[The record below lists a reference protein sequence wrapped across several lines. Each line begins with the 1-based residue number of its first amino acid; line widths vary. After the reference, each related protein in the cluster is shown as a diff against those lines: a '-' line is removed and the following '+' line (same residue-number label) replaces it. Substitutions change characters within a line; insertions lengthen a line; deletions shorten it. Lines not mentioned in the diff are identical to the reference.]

1 MPIWHEASVLRWL
14 KETIMLKKPVK
25 KSLLQRFKLS
35 YMAMCIALL
44 LLAVSAAPNLYPTTS
59 WLHIQ
64 VINNQTI
71 AHPITTKSLIEYLN
85 QHKFE
90 VAQAIEQTTSDGFEL
105 ELLLDSPAKSANAQ
119 QLLKHQFTHLSSKIV
134 SHQTSPQWLQSLG
147 LAPIKLGLDLNGGV
161 LFVLDVDLGKAE
173 QEQID
178 NAFEQT
184 KKLIRENKARG
195 MRVQK
200 SSVGFELHSQDKANA
215 LAIEK
220 EVLSHFEYLQAVSH
234 NQGRFISVSF
244 SFSEQGSNEFAQ
256 GVMSQTLT
264 TLRGRIEELGI
275 TEAVTQRQGKQ
286 RIRIELPGVQDPSE
300 AKRIIG
306 ATASLEFYQIKE
318 VGGKT
323 FNLQDGGKI
332 NLDPVAIFS
341 GEHINNA
348 QSGRDE
354 WGKPLV
360 QLSLDSQGGEA
371 MSAFSKRN
379 IGKPMATV
387 YSEYYI
393 NEQGETVKK
402 SEVINVANILGHL
415 SSRFS
420 ITNMQSAQAAQDLA
434 LLLRAGS
441 LTAPVTIVQEQT
453 IGPSLGADN
462 IYNGLAA
469 LMLGMGVTLLFMALW
484 YRQLGIIA
492 NIALLLNLTALVGLM
507 SLLPGV
513 VLTLPGIA
521 GLVLTIGMAVD
532 TNVIIFERIKEE
544 RLKGRAPYQAIEQG
558 YNQAF
563 STIFDANITTMI
575 TAIILYSIGYGPIK
589 GFAITLALG
598 LITSVFTGVFV
609 AKALSQTLYLKL
621 ANKQGANV

>member
-1 MPIWHEASVLRWL
+1 MFKKSS
-14 KETIMLKKPVK
+14 KKP
-25 KSLLQRFKLS
+25 LWQRLKIS
-35 YMAMCIALL
+35 YVAMFMALM
-44 LLAVSAAPNLYPTTS
+44 LLAISALPNLYPAKS

-64 VINNQTI
+64 MQDSQITVQVDKQKDVI
-71 AHPITTKSLIEYLN
+71 AFLN
-85 QHKFE
+85 QH
-90 VAQAIEQTTSDGFEL
+90 GFL
-105 ELLLDSPAKSANAQ
+105 VAKSIEEPQLNGGSLNILLNTPSKSAAAQ
-119 QLLKHQFTHLSSKIV
+119 QALKAAFSSLETKIV
-134 SHQTSPQWLQSLG
+134 THQTSPSWVQGLG

-161 LFVLDVDLGKAE
+161 LFVLDVDLDKAQ
-173 QEQID
+173 QELLD
-178 NAFEQT
+178 SAFEQT
-184 KKLIRENKARG
+184 KTIIREQKARG
-195 MRVQK
+195 VRVQK
-200 SSVGFELHSQDKANA
+200 NDAGFELHA
-215 LAIEK
+215 LDNSLTSLQTVK
-220 EVLSHFEYLQAVSH
+220 DEVLARFARLQATSH
-234 NQGRFISVSF
+234 NQGSMTSMAF
-244 SFSEQGSNEFAQ
+244 SFSESGVSSFTKE
-256 GVMSQTLT
+256 VMSQTLT

-286 RIRIELPGVQDPSE
+286 RIRIELPGVQDPAE

-306 ATASLEFYQIKE
+306 ATASLDFYQLKE
-318 VGGKT
+318 VGGKP
-323 FNLQDGGKI
+323 FKLKDGGPI

-341 GEHINNA
+341 GQHINNA

-387 YSEYYI
+387 YSEYYQ
-393 NEQGETVKK
+393 NEQGEIVKN
-402 SEVINVANILGHL
+402 SEVINVANIIQHL

-462 IYNGLAA
+462 ITNGLAA
-469 LMLGMGVTLLFMALW
+469 LMLGMGITLAFMALW
-484 YRQLGIIA
+484 YRRLGLIA

-544 RLKGRAPYQAIEQG
+544 RRKGRAPYQAIEQG

-598 LITSVFTGVFV
+598 LITSVFTGVYV
-609 AKALSQTLYLKL
+609 SKALSQSLYLKL
-621 ANKQGANV
+621 ADRQGASA

>member
-1 MPIWHEASVLRWL
+1 
-14 KETIMLKKPVK
+14 MLKKSSK
-25 KSLLQRFKLS
+25 KPLFQRFKIS
-35 YMAMCIALL
+35 YMAM
-44 LLAVSAAPNLYPTTS
+44 LLALILLAISALPNLYPTKS
-59 WLHIQ
+59 WLHVTAQQPLHSEQLAIDTQ
-64 VINNQTI
+64 KNVIDF
-71 AHPITTKSLIEYLN
+71 LN
-85 QHKFE
+85 QHGFI
-90 VAQAIEQTTSDGFEL
+90 VEQSMQSPQQL
-105 ELLLDSPAKSANAQ
+105 SSINVLLQEPTKSAAAQ
-119 QLLKHQFTHLSSKIV
+119 QALKTEFTQLHVKIV
-134 SHQTSPQWLQSLG
+134 THQTSPDWLQSLG

-161 LFVLDVDLGKAE
+161 LFVLDVDLVKAQ
-173 QEQID
+173 QEQLD
-178 NAFEQT
+178 SAYEQT
-184 KKLIRENKARG
+184 KTIIRDEKARG
-195 MRVQK
+195 VRVQQNAQ
-200 SSVGFELHSQDKANA
+200 GFELHA
-215 LAIEK
+215 LPAAKDELRAVQTQ
-220 EVLSHFEYLQAVSH
+220 VLKRFERLATTEH
-234 NQGRFISVSF
+234 MQGQLTTVAF
-244 SFSEQGSNEFAQ
+244 SFSEQGSSAFDKE
-256 GVMSQTLT
+256 VMSQTLT

-306 ATASLEFYQIKE
+306 ATASLDFYQLKE
-318 VGGKT
+318 YGGKT
-323 FNLQDGGKI
+323 FSLQNGGSI
-332 NLDPVAIFS
+332 NLDPIAIFS
-341 GEHINNA
+341 GQHINNA
-348 QSGRDE
+348 HSGRDE

-387 YSEYYI
+387 YSEYYK
-393 NEQGETVKK
+393 NSQGNVVKK
-402 SEVINVANILGHL
+402 SEVINVANIAQHL
-415 SSRFS
+415 SSQFS
-420 ITNMQSAQAAQDLA
+420 ITNMQSPQAAQDLA

-462 IYNGLAA
+462 INNGLAA
-469 LMLGMGVTLLFMALW
+469 LMLGMGITLAFMALW
-484 YRQLGIIA
+484 YRRLGLVA

-544 RLKGRAPYQAIEQG
+544 RRKGRAPYQAIEQG
-558 YNQAF
+558 YQQAF

-575 TAIILYSIGYGPIK
+575 TAIILYGIGYGPIK

-598 LITSVFTGVFV
+598 LITSVFTGVYV
-609 AKALSQTLYLKL
+609 SKALSQTLYLKL
-621 ANKQGANV
+621 ANKRGVNA

>member
-1 MPIWHEASVLRWL
+1 
-14 KETIMLKKPVK
+14 MLNKKVKKP
-25 KSLLQRFKLS
+25 LWQRFKIS
-35 YMAMCIALL
+35 YMAMCMALI
-44 LLAVSAAPNLYPTTS
+44 LLAISALPNLYPAHS
-59 WLHIQ
+59 WLHITMPSSEAVSQ
-64 VINNQTI
+64 ISPQKQLI
-71 AHPITTKSLIEYLN
+71 AFLN
-85 QHKFE
+85 QHGFI
-90 VAQAIEQTTSDGFEL
+90 VAQSTEQL
-105 ELLLDSPAKSANAQ
+105 ENNHSSLTILLETPSKSAAAQ
-119 QLLKHQFTHLSSKIV
+119 AALQGQFSQLESKIV
-134 SHQTSPQWLQSLG
+134 SHQTSPQWLQGLG

-161 LFVLDVDLGKAE
+161 LFVLDVDLAKAQ
-173 QEQID
+173 QEQLD
-178 NAFEQT
+178 SAYEQT
-184 KKLIRENKARG
+184 KSIIREQKARG
-195 MRVQK
+195 VRVQK
-200 SSVGFELHSQDKANA
+200 NSTGFELHA
-215 LAIEK
+215 LENS
-220 EVLSHFEYLQAVSH
+220 LSSLKNVEQAVLTRFERLQVISH
-234 NQGRFISVSF
+234 TQGSMTSVAF
-244 SFSEQGSNEFAQ
+244 SFSEQGQSVFIKE
-256 GVMSQTLT
+256 VMNQTLT

-286 RIRIELPGVQDPSE
+286 RIRIELPGVQDPSA

-306 ATASLEFYQIKE
+306 ATASLDFYQLKE
-318 VGGKT
+318 SGGKT
-323 FNLQDGGKI
+323 FQLKEGGTI

-341 GEHINNA
+341 GKHINNA

-387 YSEYYI
+387 YSEYYQ
-393 NEQGETVKK
+393 NAQGDTVKK
-402 SEVINVANILGHL
+402 SEVINVANIIQHL

-420 ITNMQSAQAAQDLA
+420 ITNMQSTQAAQDLA

-462 IYNGLAA
+462 INNGLAA
-469 LMLGMGVTLLFMALW
+469 LMLGMGVTLAFMALW
-484 YRQLGIIA
+484 YRRLGLIA
-492 NIALLLNLTALVGLM
+492 NIALVLNLTALVGLM

-544 RLKGRAPYQAIEQG
+544 RRKGRAPYQAIEQG

-575 TAIILYSIGYGPIK
+575 TAVILYSIGYGPIK

-598 LITSVFTGVFV
+598 LITSVFTGVYV
-609 AKALSQTLYLKL
+609 SKALSQTLYLKL
-621 ANKQGANV
+621 ANKQGVKA